1 MPAEQ
6 RGEIYRTKTGYGI
19 RWRDETGRRR
29 RRSGFPS
36 RSAARAW
43 YEETERSRIRGER
56 PRSEDTT
63 LAELVERYL
72 LAHAVGRE
80 DSTIET
86 LRQRLAH
93 AIDAF
98 GERRLTELE
107 RMAAQIAAWR
117 ASLPAGSR
125 YGIVQA
131 LRQTLEAAVRW
142 DLMTR
147 NPAKLAGSNPQPRRP
162 EIEPFTRAEVD
173 LLAVELGPWGPLAI
187 FASETGLRPA
197 EWIAL
202 EWRSVD
208 RAAGVA
214 LVERTFSGGRL
225 KAYGKTDRSRRRVPL
240 SRRALAA
247 LDALPRRL
255 NAPLVFPAPGGANGV
270 KAGQGMHIDLHNWRA
285 REWHPA
291 LEAAGL
297 PPRRIYDLRHSFAT
311 WALAAGLSIFEL
323 ARYMGTS
330 VDMIDRTYGHLARGS
345 EDVARAKLDAHSAA
359 ETGIVWATIGPRPPA
374 PARASKRKPRGLR
387 GLRGMGA
394 TGLEPVTPSLSSWC
408 SPN

>member
-6 RGEIYRTKTGYGI
+6 RGEIYRTKTGFGI

-29 RRSGFPS
+29 RRSGFSS
-36 RSAARAW
+36 RSAARRW
-43 YEETERSRIRGER
+43 FDEVER
-56 PRSEDTT
+56 PRLQGDQPKPEDLT
-63 LAELVERYL
+63 LAEFAERYL
-72 LAHAVGRE
+72 RAHAVGRE
-80 DSTIET
+80 ESTIDT
-86 LRQRLAH
+86 LGRRLAH
-93 AIDAF
+93 ALQAF
-98 GERRLTELE
+98 GDRRLSELE
-107 RMAAQIAAWR
+107 RMAAEIAAWR
-117 ASLPAGSR
+117 ATLPAGSR

-142 DLMTR
+142 DLMAR
-147 NPAKLAGSNPQPRRP
+147 NPAKLAGSNPQPKRP

-173 LLAVELGPWGPLAI
+173 HLAVELGPWGPLSI

-208 RAAGVA
+208 VAAGVV
-214 LVERTFSGGRL
+214 LVERTFSAGKL

-240 SRRALAA
+240 SRRASAA
-247 LDALPRRL
+247 LDQLPRG
-255 NAPLVFPAPGGANGV
+255 AGSALVFPAPGGANGV
-270 KAGQGMHIDLHNWRA
+270 KAGQGAHLDLHNWRA
-285 REWHPA
+285 RDWHPA

-330 VDMIDRTYGHLARGS
+330 VEMIDRTYGHLAKGS
-345 EDVARAKLDAHSAA
+345 EDTARAKLDAHSAA
-359 ETGIVWATIGPRPPA
+359 ENGIVWATIGPRPPER
-374 PARASKRKPRGLR
+374 PSPPKRKRPAVRAFQDKR
-387 GLRGMGA
+387 A
-394 TGLEPVTPSLSSWC
+394 TGLEPATPSLGSSC
-408 SPN
+408 STN

>member
-1 MPAEQ
+1 MRSSGPA
-6 RGEIYRTKTGYGI
+6 
-19 RWRDETGRRR
+19 
-29 RRSGFPS
+29 
-36 RSAARAW
+36 SAASGRAK
-43 YEETERSRIRGER
+43 
-56 PRSEDTT
+56 DMT

-80 DSTIET
+80 ESTIET

-98 GERRLTELE
+98 GDRPLRDLE

-147 NPAKLAGSNPQPRRP
+147 NPAKLAGSNPQPKRP

-173 LLAVELGPWGPLAI
+173 RLAVELGPWGPLAI

-202 EWRSVD
+202 EWRSID

-214 LVERTFSGGRL
+214 LVERTFARGQAQGLREDRPLAPARSPLGARPGG
-225 KAYGKTDRSRRRVPL
+225 A
-240 SRRALAA
+240 RRAPA
-247 LDALPRRL
+247 RL
-255 NAPLVFPAPGGANGV
+255 NSPLVFPAPGGGGGV
-270 KAGQGMHIDLHNWRA
+270 QAGHGAHIDLHNWRA

-297 PPRRIYDLRHSFAT
+297 PPRRIYDMRHSFAT

-330 VDMIDRTYGHLARGS
+330 VEMIDRTYGHLAQGS
-345 EDVARAKLDAHSAA
+345 EDAARAKLDAHSRPRTESFGPLLDHGRRRRRSFKKKTPRCA
-359 ETGIVWATIGPRPPA
+359 GLSRGGRYWARTSDPQ
-374 PARASKRKPRGLR
+374 LVE
-387 GLRGMGA
+387 L
-394 TGLEPVTPSLSSWC
+394 VLSQLS
-408 SPN
+408 